1 MNIGA
6 IARQTGMEVATLR
19 KWEARYGFP
28 IAQRTASGRR
38 IYGLHTVGQIQ
49 AVCRAMAAGE
59 RPGKAIKNLL
69 SGLAISE
76 TSNDTALTSPAI
88 SLLLSS
94 DTSGLRQWISDH
106 WLAKAAANFVEEIAA
121 PLAREV
127 GDLWAKGELPVYA
140 EHVFSEE
147 METVL
152 RRVPSKKAGNDAQP
166 RILLTALAGEKH
178 TLGLRMAGAV
188 LSECGETP
196 LYLSADLP
204 ANEIAAAANH
214 YRIAVVGVTASLSYR
229 PKLLLASLK
238 ALRQQLPESTQLW
251 AGGAGIGQLSH
262 LPENTVQIAN
272 MQALTEQLASL
283 PPPSQP
289 NLRVQQP

>member
-6 IARQTGMEVATLR
+6 IARQTGIEVATLR

-38 IYGLHTVGQIQ
+38 TYGLDTVDQLQ
-49 AVCRAMAAGE
+49 AVCRSMAAGE

-69 SGLAISE
+69 SGLSASTMSID
-76 TSNDTALTSPAI
+76 TSLTSRAI

-94 DTSGLRQWISDH
+94 DTTGFRQWLYDH
-106 WLAKAAANFVEEIAA
+106 WQAKAAANFIEEIAA

-127 GDLWAKGELPVYA
+127 GELWAKGELPVYA

-152 RRVPSKKAGNDAQP
+152 RLAPGSKPANNAQP

-178 TLGLRMAGAV
+178 TLGLRMAGTV
-188 LSECGETP
+188 LNECGETP

-204 ANEIAAAANH
+204 ANEIAAAARH
-214 YRIAVVGVTASLSYR
+214 YRVAVVGVTASLSYP

-238 ALRQQLPESTQLW
+238 ALRRQLPESLQLW
-251 AGGAGIGQLSH
+251 AGGAGIARLSR
-262 LPENTVQIAN
+262 LPDNTVQITS
-272 MQALTEQLASL
+272 MQALPGQLESL
-283 PPPSQP
+283 PPLSQSSH
-289 NLRVQQP
+289 RVQQA